1 MYVILQAVEG
11 VVILPGSTDLAE
23 IGVKS
28 KDLHFITAGSK
39 GLAAKYLKYLYKCPS
54 SPLCHSSSLLS
65 FS

>member
-23 IGVKS
+23 IRVKS

-39 GLAAKYLKYLYKCPS
+39 GLAAKYRIFTTIR
-54 SPLCHSSSLLS
+54 HT
-65 FS
+65 